1 MSHPNVSNGKDSESP
16 ALEAIVLGGAGD
28 FGMNMM
34 ALKSGTDS
42 LLVDAGAAFPGL
54 TYLGIESAI
63 PNIDTFASEVGMIG
77 GLVLTHG
84 HEDHIGA
91 VPFIWN
97 VLEGNIYGTDITLA
111 LLARK
116 LKEHSIA
123 PGDRLKEISPGSHF
137 SVGVF
142 NVEFINVAHSVP
154 GSVALAIKT
163 PVGTILHT
171 GDYKMKT
178 SPKEASRTDKCRL
191 AEIGAEGVLAMF
203 GDSTNALV
211 PGHTPD
217 EECAYRG
224 LESVF
229 ETSDTRIFVTT
240 FSSSLNRIRTL
251 FELANIYG
259 RKVVLIGRSLINN
272 VQLAERLG
280 YLHIPPNLYAEKS
293 SLRHYP
299 KKELLVILTGSQG
312 EPRSALHR
320 VAVDSNGP
328 VPLEAGDVIAFSARV
343 IPGNERQ
350 VNRLVNRLVNQ
361 GIEVI
366 QNAKHPIHVSG
377 HGSEEDLKEMLSL
390 VKPRYTIP
398 IHGEHAQLH
407 HHAGLIGA
415 NSTFNSTALRVKN
428 GDRLCFTSNEI
439 WLGCPIEINTN
450 YIDQDHQICTAGE
463 ALLQERRTVAQS
475 GLLVITIEN
484 QKKNTTNN
492 FQISTRGLRMS
503 AEDGDITGQVE
514 DCIKV
519 VLANTALTESHDLLR
534 LEAEIQRRLRSLFR
548 SKKRT
553 CPDVLTVVTE
563 PL

>member
-1 MSHPNVSNGKDSESP
+1 MSHPNVSNEKESQSP
-16 ALEAIVLGGAGD
+16 ALEAFVLGGVGD

-34 ALKSGTDS
+34 ALKSGTDA
-42 LLVDAGAAFPGL
+42 LLIDAGTAFPGL

-63 PNIDTFASEVGMIG
+63 PNVDTFASKVGMIR

-97 VLEGNIYGTDITLA
+97 ALEGNIYGTDITLA

-123 PGDRLKEISPGSHF
+123 PADRLKEIFPGSHF

-154 GSVALAIKT
+154 GSVALAIRT

-171 GDYKMKT
+171 GDYKMNA
-178 SPKEASRTDKCRL
+178 SPKEAGRTNKSRL

-217 EECAYRG
+217 EQCAYRG
-224 LESVF
+224 LEGVF
-229 ETSDTRIFVTT
+229 QTSATRIFITT

-280 YLHIPPNLYAEKS
+280 YLHVPPDLYAEKS
-293 SLRHYP
+293 RLRHYP
-299 KKELLVILTGSQG
+299 KKEVLVILTGSQG

-320 VAVDSNGP
+320 LAMDSDGA

-343 IPGNERQ
+343 IPGNEAQ

-377 HGSEEDLKEMLSL
+377 HGSEEDLKEMLLL

-398 IHGEHAQLH
+398 IHGNHTQLH
-407 HHAGLIGA
+407 HHAGLISA
-415 NSTFNSTALRVKN
+415 NSNFSSTAIRVKN
-428 GDRLCFTSNEI
+428 GDRLCFASNEV
-439 WLGCPIEINTN
+439 WLGCPIETSSH
-450 YIDQDHQICTAGE
+450 YIDQDHQICRADE
-463 ALLQERRTVAQS
+463 ALLQERRAVAQS
-475 GLLVITIEN
+475 GLLVITIGS
-484 QKKNTTNN
+484 QTNS
-492 FQISTRGLRMS
+492 FQISTRGLRMC
-503 AEDGDITGQVE
+503 AEDGDITEQVE
-514 DCIKV
+514 DCIKT
-519 VLANTALTESHDLLR
+519 VLANTALTESHDLLH
-534 LEAEIQRRLRSLFR
+534 LETEIQRRLRSLFR
-548 SKKRT
+548 SKKRV
-553 CPDVLTVVTE
+553 CPDVLTVVAE